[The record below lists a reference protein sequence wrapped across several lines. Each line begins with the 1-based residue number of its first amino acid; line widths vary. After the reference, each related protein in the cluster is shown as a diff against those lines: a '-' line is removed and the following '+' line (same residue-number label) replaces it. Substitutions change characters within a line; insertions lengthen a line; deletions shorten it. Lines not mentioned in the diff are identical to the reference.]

1 MDSDTRKT
9 IIIIAQSITI
19 LALTVIIVC
28 LSF

>member
-19 LALTVIIVC
+19 LALTIMVVC
-28 LSF
+28 LAF